1 MRYVRGFLRPK
12 GVCVVSVGNEAFAIV
27 CDSGHNK
34 IKAVSLTSAKAYIL
48 AGSGRQGCKDGS
60 GEDASFKAPS
70 GVAMLPDGS
79 LLVTDTMNHVIRR
92 VRRARRCVSNP
103 TNASLC
109 SQSPLSPSSVSP
121 PSSHKFDP
129 LLLGL
134 TSRAG
139 RGPLAPEEDL
149 EGQGSTLLPLW

>member
-1 MRYVRGFLRPK
+1 MVAPTTGDESEAWRRKASVRYVRGFLRPK

-34 IKAVSLTSAKAYIL
+34 IKAVSLTRAKAYIL

-92 VRRARRCVSNP
+92 VRRARRYVSN
-103 TNASLC
+103 
-109 SQSPLSPSSVSP
+109 QSDAPLSILSPSSSSSSSPSSP
-121 PSSHKFDP
+121 PSSHNF
-129 LLLGL
+129 
-134 TSRAG
+134 
-139 RGPLAPEEDL
+139 
-149 EGQGSTLLPLW
+149 